1 MQYNELTEIPGC
13 LLELPC
19 LTELNLA
26 NNKLLELPNVSK
38 WSLGL
43 SKLDLSFNQL
53 SGFPDKI
60 EAPSIRTI
68 SISNNRFTH
77 VPAAI
82 CTFSHLQHLDL
93 SNNTGILYLPV
104 EMGRLSHLST
114 LKLKGLKDLNDP
126 PRNLQRDARDCIRYL
141 NSKWR
146 DAKKFYRMKLML
158 VGKQNRGKTTIVSR
172 LQGDKLKSDQSTVGI
187 EVSEWSYGGITRTR
201 FYFSIWDFGGQEEYY
216 ATHQCFLS
224 DRSMYLLVWNV
235 KHGQQGVKE
244 LEPWLNNITLRAP
257 HSCVLIVGTH
267 LDQVADHEKP
277 ALDQLLYEVADLA
290 KESRLY
296 IPEVLVVGL
305 KNRLEN
311 ITNLREAIYKYA
323 ASSYRGS
330 QPIMGQEVPA
340 SYLRLNQ
347 ELEKLQSYVRAGKM
361 EPIMHE
367 EEFKSLVQRLNIPD
381 VHDMDE
387 LKTATVFL
395 GEIGTIL
402 HYDDRSHNLN
412 ELYFIDPRWLC
423 DMMAKVV
430 TVPQHNPFITNGI
443 LLSKY
448 LPFLFRDD
456 RFPWQYFEQ
465 YIMLL
470 DRFEIALP
478 LDNQRILIPS
488 MLPDERPAEAEM
500 LEDLAGPPYTRNIMF
515 NVATPPGFWSRFL
528 SRIMHTIPCV
538 CLALDIQTTATRSG
552 TQPLA
557 SSIRTS
563 TQINPSE
570 IPELILPN
578 VRQMVCPEEARNVDL
593 STTKLVYWQQG
604 LVYKGTDVSF
614 AVESLSP
621 TTKRSG
627 ILVKISP
634 TDEGLKIIC
643 QLVDLVKSLIQDW
656 YPGLVETFQ
665 KDELEQRVPCYECLK
680 LNRSRPFEFH
690 IEKSGINGSEEQI
703 MCGYI
708 KQNPSRNH
716 FISCKLVAPELF
728 LYDLDKKFHLKETN
742 IVYNEDSD
750 SLLGRG
756 GFGNVYHG
764 EYKGKP
770 VAVKKYVT
778 SKEEAFKELRSEA
791 KMLQKLHH
799 PCLVCLVGVCLNPHA
814 LVLEEAPLGS
824 LKSHILRDDP
834 IPIPRIVIFRMAT
847 QVAAALRFL
856 HSTGVIFRDLK
867 SSNILLWSLDP
878 EALCHCKITDFGLAT
893 YQSPTG
899 AQGVEGTKRFI
910 APEVLY
916 PGRRRAV
923 YTHKAD
929 IFSFAMFLYQMITC
943 RHPYHNVE
951 DVKIDIKV
959 LAGERPSIADMPTAE
974 AKYLYLTRL
983 MEHCWKDNPDNRPST
998 EEIIAKTSSQVMQLI
1013 MTVCDIKSQLS
1024 LRCCCTYRPPSATT
1038 SQMPS
1043 SDLWVCCDGANGFE
1057 MSVYDT
1063 STMIKHSM
1071 TSVKYNQVQHMCVC
1085 RDQVW
1090 VASRPGIE
1098 YGVIDIFDTETRE
1111 PVHKIRL
1118 KEFSVSCI
1126 ACSDSVVYIGT
1137 LEGCCLAF
1145 TIRDTYSYRKPK
1157 HVYISEHAIDG
1168 IAVTSRHLWASHTS
1182 HLFFLD
1188 LSNLAMQH
1196 AWHRQNYGKAYVGQ
1210 LCVSGD
1216 RSTVCSA
1223 HLGGTVISAW
1233 DAQTEAHKYD
1243 IDTGEI
1249 LQRVVGE
1256 SLMKERALMTAMTSA
1271 LDTIWVGMASGHIM
1285 VLHEREVLMCVQP
1298 YAKFVRFLCPIPSSS
1313 SAHPG
1318 SCVVVSG
1325 GKEFCSPFPEYK
1337 VKSGST
1343 STQQSAGVLI
1353 LWEAL
1358 PSSAM
1363 RRMKYLQEDGGR
1375 YLENHSNLAKMI
1387 RMHGFMDPTHV
1398 LTTACARSP
1407 NPPDFEGAQVVGQD
1421 PSSLPKTSPKL
1432 QRMLDIDV
1440 QGEVIRMSCPQLITL
1455 TGIMEELE
1463 RSTTEEIPRGH
1474 CLSYTA
1480 SDSGMLIKI
1489 LTEEDLQ
1496 HLLSMEVHP
1505 QLTLVPV

>member
-1 MQYNELTEIPGC
+1 M
-13 LLELPC
+13 ELPC
-19 LTELNLA
+19 LVELNLS
-26 NNKLLELPNVSK
+26 NNKLLELPDGAK

-43 SKLDLSFNQL
+43 TTLDLSFNQL
-53 SGFPDKI
+53 NSFPDKVD
-60 EAPSIRTI
+60 APSIRTI
-68 SISNNRFTH
+68 NISNNRFTH
-77 VPAAI
+77 VPTAI

-146 DAKKFYRMKLML
+146 DAKKFFRMKLML

-172 LQGDKLKSDQSTVGI
+172 LQGANLKGDQSTVGI
-187 EVSEWSYGGITRTR
+187 EVSEWSYGGITRTK
-201 FYFSIWDFGGQEEYY
+201 FHFSIWDFGGQEEYY

-235 KHGQQGVKE
+235 KHGQQGIKE
-244 LEPWLNNITLRAP
+244 LEPWLNNIALRAP

-277 ALDQLLYEVADLA
+277 ALDQLLYEVGDMAR
-290 KESRLY
+290 EHRLH

-311 ITNLREAIYKYA
+311 INILREAIYKHA
-323 ASSYRGS
+323 GS
-330 QPIMGQEVPA
+330 GYKGCQPVMGQEVPT

-347 ELEKLQSYVRAGKM
+347 ELEKMQALVRAGKM
-361 EPIMHE
+361 EPILHA

-381 VHDMDE
+381 IHDQDE
-387 LKTATVFL
+387 LKTATLFL
-395 GEIGTIL
+395 TEVGTIL

-412 ELYFIDPRWLC
+412 ELYFIEPRWLC
-423 DMMAKVV
+423 DMMAKIV
-430 TVPQHNPFITNGI
+430 TVPQHNPFIINGI

-448 LPFLFRDD
+448 LSFLFRDG
-456 RFPWQYFEQ
+456 RFPLQYFEQ

-488 MLPDERPAEAEM
+488 MLPDKRPAEAEM
-500 LEDLAGPPYTRNIMF
+500 LEDLSGPPYIRKIMF
-515 NVATPPGFWSRFL
+515 SAANPPGFWSRFL
-528 SRIMHTIPCV
+528 SRIMHTVPCV
-538 CLALDIQTTATRSG
+538 CYALDYLTTDAAAKSDTQRLSRSG
-552 TQPLA
+552 TPP
-557 SSIRTS
+557 
-563 TQINPSE
+563 TQVDPSY

-578 VRQMVCPEEARNVDL
+578 VRQRVCPGESRNVDQ
-593 STTKLVYWQQG
+593 SKTKLVYWQQG

-614 AVESLSP
+614 VVESLSP
-621 TTKRSG
+621 TATKKSG
-627 ILVKISP
+627 ILVKTSP

-643 QLVDLVKSLIQDW
+643 QLVDLVMSLIQDW
-656 YPGLVETFQ
+656 YPGLIETFN
-665 KDELEQRVPCYECLK
+665 KDGLEQRVPCHMCLK
-680 LNRSRPFEFH
+680 LNRSMPFEFH
-690 IEKSGINGSEEQI
+690 IEKAGITGSEEQI
-703 MCGYI
+703 ICGYH
-708 KQNPSRNH
+708 KQNHRNH
-716 FISCKLVAPELF
+716 FIPCYLIAPELF
-728 LYDLDKKFHLKETN
+728 LYDLDKKFHLKESD
-742 IVYNEDSD
+742 IAYKEDSD

-756 GFGNVYHG
+756 GFGNVYQG

-778 SKEEAFKELRSEA
+778 SKEEAFKEVRSEA

-814 LVLEEAPLGS
+814 LILEKAPLGS
-824 LKSHILRDDP
+824 LKSHLLREDP
-834 IPIPRIVIFRMAT
+834 IPIPRLVIFRMAT

-893 YQSPTG
+893 YQSPVG
-899 AQGVEGTKRFI
+899 ALGVEGTKRFI

-929 IFSFAMFLYQMITC
+929 IFSFAMFLYQMISC

-959 LAGERPSIADMPTAE
+959 LAGERPSIADIPTAE
-974 AKYLYLTRL
+974 AKYFYLIRL
-983 MEHCWKDNPDNRPST
+983 MEHCWKDNPDKRPGT
-998 EEIIAKTSSQVMQLI
+998 EEIITKTSSQAMQLI
-1013 MTVCDIKSQLS
+1013 MAVCDVKSQFS
-1024 LRCCCTYRPPSATT
+1024 LRCCCAYRPPPSVGMGQT
-1038 SQMPS
+1038 PS
-1043 SDLWVCCDGANGFE
+1043 SDLWVCCDGASGFE
-1057 MSVYDT
+1057 MNVY
-1063 STMIKHSM
+1063 SSNTMIKHSM

-1085 RDQVW
+1085 KDQVW

-1098 YGVIDIFDTETRE
+1098 FGVLDIFDTETRE

-1126 ACSDSVVYIGT
+1126 ACSESMVYIGT

-1145 TIRDTYSYRKPK
+1145 NINGSRSYKKPK
-1157 HVYISEHAIDG
+1157 HMYISEHAIDG

-1182 HLFFLD
+1182 QLFFLD
-1188 LSNLAMQH
+1188 LSDLAMHH
-1196 AWHRQNYGKAYVGQ
+1196 AWHRQNYERAYIGQ
-1210 LCVSGD
+1210 LHVSGD
-1216 RSTVCSA
+1216 GSTVCSA

-1233 DAQTEAHKYD
+1233 DAQSEVHKYD
-1243 IDTGEI
+1243 IDTGEV
-1249 LQRVVGE
+1249 LQRALGRALTE
-1256 SLMKERALMTAMTSA
+1256 ERALMTAMTPV

-1285 VLHEREVLMCVQP
+1285 VLHEREVLMYVQP
-1298 YAKFVRFLCPIPSSS
+1298 YAKFVRFLCPIPLPSNGSPQS
-1313 SAHPG
+1313 G
-1318 SCVVVSG
+1318 SCMVVSG

-1337 VKSGST
+1337 VKVDST
-1343 STQQSAGVLI
+1343 KDHRSAGVLV
-1353 LWEAL
+1353 LWDAHT
-1358 PSSAM
+1358 STAM
-1363 RRMKYLQEDGGR
+1363 RRMKYLQEDGGK

-1387 RMHGFMDPTHV
+1387 HTHRFLDPTHV
-1398 LTTACARSP
+1398 LTTTSIGLP
-1407 NPPDFEGAQVVGQD
+1407 NPPNLTLPEGPPEVGPD
-1421 PSSLPKTSPKL
+1421 EEVPASNPKTPPTL
-1432 QRMLDIDV
+1432 PRTLDIDV
-1440 QGEVIRMSCPQLITL
+1440 QGEVIRMSCLQMITL

-1463 RSTTEEIPRGH
+1463 RSTREGIPHGH

-1496 HLLSMEVHP
+1496 HLLSMEAHP
-1505 QLTLVPV
+1505 RLTLVPV